1 MSKNKN
7 GDEKAKS
14 GNGEAERPALFVVTL
29 CYEPAAEQIS
39 ITPVG
44 NMSAEVLREMLHR
57 AEMQVVSFIAIENA
71 RQAVR
76 AETAKVE

>member
-1 MSKNKN
+1 MEMGKRSLES
-7 GDEKAKS
+7 GEVKAES
-14 GNGEAERPALFVVTL
+14 PALYVVTL
-29 CYEPAAEQIS
+29 CYEPAVEQIS

-57 AEMQVVSFIAIENA
+57 AEMQVVSFIAVEHA
-71 RQAVR
+71 RQAAQ

>member
-1 MSKNKN
+1 MEMGKRSL
-7 GDEKAKS
+7 ES
-14 GNGEAERPALFVVTL
+14 GEVKAERPALFVVTL
-29 CYEPAAEQIS
+29 CYEPAVEQIS

-71 RQAVR
+71 RQAAQ